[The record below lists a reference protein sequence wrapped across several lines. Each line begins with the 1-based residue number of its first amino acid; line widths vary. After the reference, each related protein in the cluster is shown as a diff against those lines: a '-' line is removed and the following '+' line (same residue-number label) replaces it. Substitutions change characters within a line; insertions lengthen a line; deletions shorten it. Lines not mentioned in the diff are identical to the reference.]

1 MSLCYVYNINAIP
14 PPPWKLHC
22 DITEDIPRTPLANW
36 NIPPLEKI
44 MDPRMMLAGIN
55 RRYEY
60 IGDYRYTHRCTRV
73 TCSCYF
79 DVSSMESFISCQS
92 SKNCPRSTLLA
103 EKNCARCLKLK
114 YDTPGLYTLRGSR
127 LSFPWKGGVDGR
139 GISEFAG
146 GREVRGIFHKLNL
159 RNLHF
164 PGSPT
169 S

>member
-1 MSLCYVYNINAIP
+1 MF
-14 PPPWKLHC
+14 
-22 DITEDIPRTPLANW
+22 ITLMPSPHPRENYIVTLPKIYLGPLW
-36 NIPPLEKI
+36 QTEIFLPLEKI

-79 DVSSMESFISCQS
+79 DVSSMKSFISCQS
-92 SKNCPRSTLLA
+92 SKNCPRPTLLA
-103 EKNCARCLKLK
+103 EKNCARCYASTIYLARIQAFFSVK
-114 YDTPGLYTLRGSR
+114 RR
-127 LSFPWKGGVDGR
+127 R
-139 GISEFAG
+139 GIFEFAG
-146 GREVRGIFHKLNL
+146 GREFRGIFHKLNL